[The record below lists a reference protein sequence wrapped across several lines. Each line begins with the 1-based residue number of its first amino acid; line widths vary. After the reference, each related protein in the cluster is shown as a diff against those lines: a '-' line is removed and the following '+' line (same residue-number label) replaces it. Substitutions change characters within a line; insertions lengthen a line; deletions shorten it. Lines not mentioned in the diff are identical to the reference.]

1 MASSSNGTPKVG
13 EEVGIIVEAAD
24 QVLHDRGLEIVAPVE
39 EEIRAE
45 SGD

>member
-39 EEIRAE
+39 EETE
-45 SGD
+45 SGG